1 MSNNLKKHYLP
12 LYERNTNGEWELKP
26 VFTPDFIPFKTVIT
40 ATKMAAKMQKDTTGE
55 KEIEMLEE
63 MMSFVANEIYQGK
76 ITTQDLVDKLYAP
89 DAIETL
95 KEQIAFVSQ
104 GYQTKE
110 AKEFVKNFR
119 P

>member
-1 MSNNLKKHYLP
+1 MSNLKKHYLP
-12 LYERNTNGEWELKP
+12 LYEQNANGEWELKP
-26 VFTPDFIPFKTVIT
+26 VFTPDFIPFKTVIS
-40 ATKMAAKMQKDTTGE
+40 ATKMAAQMQKDTTGE
-55 KEIEMLEE
+55 KEIEMLGE
-63 MMSFVANEIYQGK
+63 MMSFVANDIYQGK
-76 ITTQDLVDKLYAP
+76 ITTQDLEEKLYAP

-110 AKEFVKNFR
+110 AKEFVKNYR